1 MNDRATRDLYI
12 EQRISN
18 ERRSALVAYLLWFF
32 LGFFGAHRFYLGRW
46 FSGLVMLALF
56 GIGSALAFILVGYLP
71 LALVALWW
79 VIDALLIPGMI
90 GRDVRDL
97 RGRLRQG
104 FDA

>member
-1 MNDRATRDLYI
+1 MNDASRDLYI
-12 EQRISN
+12 EQRIAN
-18 ERRSALVAYLLWFF
+18 EKKSALAAYLLWFF

-46 FSGLVMLALF
+46 VSGLIMLALF
-56 GIGSALAFILVGYLP
+56 GIGSALAVVLVGYLP
-71 LALVALWW
+71 LAVVAVWW

-90 GRDVRDL
+90 GRDVRGL